1 MRAYKNI
8 NRYHLWVI
16 AALVI
21 AAALRFCL
29 VQGGYIS
36 FNSDEAVVGLMARH
50 ILQGERPVFFYG
62 QAYMGSLDALLVAIG
77 FYLFGEQVWVIRL
90 VQSLIFLGV
99 MITTYRLGTKV
110 FGSQKTAAL
119 AVALLAVPSV
129 NVILY
134 TTASLGGYGEALLI
148 GNLVLLKGLR
158 IADRLTEK
166 KESFLNADW
175 LVLGFLIGLG
185 FWAFGLTLVY
195 SIPTAIFLIYS
206 IRKARQG
213 SQGTPEISSGSDEYE
228 SRISWKLIV
237 TWLLNFSGGLIIG
250 LLPVWNFALENGL
263 HRLILELKGDAIRG
277 IEGLPWLLQSLQHLI
292 NLVIFGSSVVFG
304 LRPPWDIIW
313 LGLPLLPFILIFW
326 LFVIGYILRSL
337 VTGNERRKKVG
348 LLLGVIFALLCGFIF
363 TPFGA
368 DPSGRYF
375 LPLAVPLSLFAADFI
390 VELERKFGVKV
401 YGLAALLVVFNFWGI
416 TQSAFRIPPGITTQF
431 YEPARIDHRYDQELI
446 DFLLEKGEKRG
457 YSNYWVSYPIA
468 FLSQEE
474 LIFIPRLPYHPDLR
488 FTLRDDRYSPYTELV
503 ENAERIAYIT
513 TKNELL
519 NRKIRDGLLDLEVT
533 WTEHQIGDFQIFYN
547 LSKMVRPGEL
557 QLAEGEQ

>member
-134 TTASLGGYGEALLI
+134 STASLGGYGEALLI

-195 SIPTAIFLIYS
+195 SIPTVIFLIYS

-213 SQGTPEISSGSDEYE
+213 SQGTPETSSGSDEYE
-228 SRISWKLIV
+228 SRISCKLIV
-237 TWLLNFSGGLIIG
+237 TWLLYFIGGLIIG

-431 YEPARIDHRYDQELI
+431 YEPARIDHR
-446 DFLLEKGEKRG
+446 
-457 YSNYWVSYPIA
+457 
-468 FLSQEE
+468 
-474 LIFIPRLPYHPDLR
+474 
-488 FTLRDDRYSPYTELV
+488 
-503 ENAERIAYIT
+503 
-513 TKNELL
+513 
-519 NRKIRDGLLDLEVT
+519 
-533 WTEHQIGDFQIFYN
+533 
-547 LSKMVRPGEL
+547 
-557 QLAEGEQ
+557 

>member
-134 TTASLGGYGEALLI
+134 STASLGGYGEALLI

-195 SIPTAIFLIYS
+195 SIPTVIFLIYS

-263 HRLILELKGDAIRG
+263 HQLIFELKGDAIRG

>member
-237 TWLLNFSGGLIIG
+237 TWLLSFSGGLIIG